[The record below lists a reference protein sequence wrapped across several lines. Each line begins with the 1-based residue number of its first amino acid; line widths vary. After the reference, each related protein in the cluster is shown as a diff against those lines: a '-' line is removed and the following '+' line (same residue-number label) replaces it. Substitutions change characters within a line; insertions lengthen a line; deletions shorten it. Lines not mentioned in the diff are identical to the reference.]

1 MKVTSTAEDG
11 RYRLAFDEAVRR
23 VQAQESQLDELR
35 SRAGLMLGV
44 SAGVTSLLGA
54 LVLSRSH
61 HSTVLIVV
69 ALALF
74 GLATAAFG
82 AVVWPRDNWK
92 FQMSAKTIIDG
103 WIEGDNPAEANEFLR
118 GLAVVMDD
126 NAAENET
133 KIQPLWRFFEAGGIA
148 LAVETII
155 WLVALAVH

>member
-1 MKVTSTAEDG
+1 MTTAIEDG

-61 HSTVLIVV
+61 HSAALSVV
-69 ALALF
+69 ALVLF
-74 GLATAAFG
+74 GLATVAFG
-82 AVVWPRDNWK
+82 AVVWPREGWK
-92 FQMSAKTIIDG
+92 FQMSAKSIIAG
-103 WIEGDNPAEANEFLR
+103 WIEGENPAEANEFLKD
-118 GLAVVMDD
+118 LAVIMDE
-126 NAAENET
+126 NAANDR
-133 KIQPLWRFFEAGGIA
+133 KIKPLWRLFEAGGLV
-148 LAVETII
+148 LAAETII